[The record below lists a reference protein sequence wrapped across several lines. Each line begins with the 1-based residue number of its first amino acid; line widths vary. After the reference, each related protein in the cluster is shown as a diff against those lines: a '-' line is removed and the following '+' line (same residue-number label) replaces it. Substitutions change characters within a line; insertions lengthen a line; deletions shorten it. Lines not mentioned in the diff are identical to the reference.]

1 MRLPPSK
8 QTVTGSILTPGT
20 FFRGDLHGHE
30 KKKKKKKKKNSTTIV
45 SLPLI
50 QERQLSGNR
59 ERMCTKHWL
68 NGWQFFFSE
77 SEKSEI
83 NGWFRLIF

>member
-30 KKKKKKKKKNSTTIV
+30 KNNSTTIV

-50 QERQLSGNR
+50 QEGQLSGNR

-68 NGWQFFFSE
+68 NGWQFFFSD

-83 NGWFRLIF
+83 NDWFRLIF